1 MYEDHTRVSK
11 KRLKCVVACLNQYLL
26 LTMSPWPL
34 LSFRN
39 KLFVAGRKFVRLGV
53 SFIRNHLNRVAIYT
67 YPCEQS
73 ENMERACVKEMV
85 SGQVLEQPR
94 SQGPPLPVPTEEVGE
109 RTWERGWF

>member
-1 MYEDHTRVSK
+1 MHEDHTRVSK
-11 KRLKCVVACLNQYLL
+11 KRLKFVVACLNQYLL
-26 LTMSPWPL
+26 LTMSPSPL

-39 KLFVAGRKFVRLGV
+39 KLFVAGQKFARLGV
-53 SFIRNHLNRVAIYT
+53 PFVRNHLNRTAIYT

-73 ENMERACVKEMV
+73 ENMERTCVNEMV
-85 SGQVLEQPR
+85 SGEVLEQPR

>member
-39 KLFVAGRKFVRLGV
+39 KLFVAGLKFVRLGV
-53 SFIRNHLNRVAIYT
+53 PFIRNHL
-67 YPCEQS
+67 PCEQS
-73 ENMERACVKEMV
+73 ENMERACVNEMV
-85 SGQVLEQPR
+85 SGQVLAQPR